1 MLGLP
6 GWHAVSAL
14 LLTSSMYTP
23 PTGMC
28 DVDPA
33 EALSPEEAALDLV
46 WVALHPR
53 DAPGGHFYRARERI
67 EW

>member
-1 MLGLP
+1 
-6 GWHAVSAL
+6 
-14 LLTSSMYTP
+14 
-23 PTGMC
+23 MC

-33 EALSPEEAALDLV
+33 EALSPRQAALDLV

-53 DAPGGHFYRARERI
+53 ACPGGHFYRARERI